1 MIIAISGLDGSGKS
15 TQIEELMRRLRN
27 DGYKVK
33 FIWARGGYTPGF
45 EFIKKCL
52 RRILGQQLPLP
63 GHSNMR
69 EKKLGS
75 PFIQRIWLIIAIA
88 DLVLLWGL
96 YVRTLSKLNTVVIC
110 DRYLN
115 DTLLDFRKN
124 FPTSNIEGSIFWK
137 LLTTFVPDPDH
148 SFLFWVPVEI
158 SEKRSIAKG
167 EPFPDTRE
175 TLEWRL
181 NAYMDELTFP
191 LDKYTRI
198 DGRSSIAKIS
208 DKLYASIKSDLR
220 TR

>member
-88 DLVLLWGL
+88 DLVLL
-96 YVRTLSKLNTVVIC
+96 N
-110 DRYLN
+110 
-115 DTLLDFRKN
+115 KN
-124 FPTSNIEGSIFWK
+124 PLKVNLEEVKDIIVMETIK
-137 LLTTFVPDPDH
+137 D
-148 SFLFWVPVEI
+148 
-158 SEKRSIAKG
+158 G
-167 EPFPDTRE
+167 ESVYR
-175 TLEWRL
+175 R
-181 NAYMDELTFP
+181 
-191 LDKYTRI
+191 
-198 DGRSSIAKIS
+198 
-208 DKLYASIKSDLR
+208 
-220 TR
+220 